1 MDAFTL
7 STGLLCLVALALQA
21 FNVLP
26 AFQRA
31 RQAISLVLLGVF
43 IGALL
48 RSIEPAEIRLNLQ
61 ITGFAVVIALFATVI
76 TIFLLA
82 ATFTADAGKRG
93 EFYGIAGIAFFV
105 ALFVLAAGGIAW
117 STGETSAAEAQ
128 KVTTAELSA
137 LAERAVQNR
146 DFDRALIHLR
156 TLEGRVQPDSEQAR
170 LINERIRHLEVHQV
184 K

>member
-7 STGLLCLVALALQA
+7 LTGLLCLLALAFQA
-21 FNVLP
+21 IDLLP
-26 AFQRA
+26 KYQRA
-31 RQAISLVLLGVF
+31 RQAVSLVLLGVF
-43 IGALL
+43 VGGLL
-48 RSIEPAEIRLNLQ
+48 RSIEPSDVRLNLQ
-61 ITGFAVVIALFATVI
+61 ITGFAVVIGLFATVI

-93 EFYGIAGIAFFV
+93 EFYGIAGIGFFIG
-105 ALFVLAAGGIAW
+105 LFVLAAGGIAW
-117 STGETSAAEAQ
+117 ATGETSTAEAQ

-146 DFDRALIHLR
+146 DFDRALAHLR
-156 TLEGRVQPDSEQAR
+156 TMESRVQKDSDQFK
-170 LINERIRHLEVHQV
+170 LINERIRQLEVHQV